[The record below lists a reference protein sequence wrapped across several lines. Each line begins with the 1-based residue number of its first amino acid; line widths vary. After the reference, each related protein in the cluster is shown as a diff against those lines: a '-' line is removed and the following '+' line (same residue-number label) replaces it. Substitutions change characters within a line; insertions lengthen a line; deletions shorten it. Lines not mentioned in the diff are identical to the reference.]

1 MTKTIKMVV
10 SGVGNR
16 ALPKD
21 PDRSNW
27 YGWIDLISKSEGF
40 ELVAAHDPS
49 DESLKRVID
58 RGYLGHRDVYTDLT
72 EMLTNSNCDAILIS
86 NPAEF
91 HAETLQKAVDRGLH
105 ILVEKPFVTDIEQ
118 GKRIVNA
125 IETKGLTSCV
135 IQNWRYKDV
144 GRKIF
149 KAIRDGQLGRVGH
162 IFFRYVR
169 NRENPSYPKYI
180 FEEEYPLLYAMGIHH
195 FDLFRYVLD
204 DEISS
209 VGGSAF
215 KPPWSMYKSKT
226 GVNLY
231 FETKKGVPLVY
242 TGTISSANGGIPQ
255 ENLIIEG
262 EKGSL
267 VNESHW
273 LEPPLWFYPVG
284 GGERIELTAEIVET
298 STRQQYDISDRYI
311 LDKFYAS
318 VAFGEEEICS
328 ARSGFMSVCVVEA
341 SRLACKKGRRILL
354 SEIIS

>member
-58 RGYLGHRDVYTDLT
+58 SGYLGHRDVYTDLT

-144 GRKIF
+144 GRRIF
-149 KAIRDGQLGRVGH
+149 QAIRDGQVGRV
-162 IFFRYVR
+162 
-169 NRENPSYPKYI
+169 
-180 FEEEYPLLYAMGIHH
+180 A
-195 FDLFRYVLD
+195 
-204 DEISS
+204 
-209 VGGSAF
+209 
-215 KPPWSMYKSKT
+215 
-226 GVNLY
+226 
-231 FETKKGVPLVY
+231 
-242 TGTISSANGGIPQ
+242 
-255 ENLIIEG
+255 
-262 EKGSL
+262 
-267 VNESHW
+267 
-273 LEPPLWFYPVG
+273 
-284 GGERIELTAEIVET
+284 
-298 STRQQYDISDRYI
+298 
-311 LDKFYAS
+311 
-318 VAFGEEEICS
+318 
-328 ARSGFMSVCVVEA
+328 
-341 SRLACKKGRRILL
+341 
-354 SEIIS
+354 